1 MFNWFNSL
9 NIWIK
14 LSMILGLLIAAS
26 VGWWLLSP
34 LFLEG
39 ETLNEELPDVESGEV
54 TLLYNGT
61 FVKIDNQHYGSG
73 VAEIIQTAEGKT
85 QLLFRDVDLANGPSL
100 VVYLSKKDSFS
111 GTSDSPGS
119 FKNLGD
125 LPAQKGNFS
134 MNIVGVTNLDEY
146 QSVLIWCEP
155 FKVVFTF
162 ATLSSVS

>member
-1 MFNWFNSL
+1 
-9 NIWIK
+9 
-14 LSMILGLLIAAS
+14 MILGLIIAAS

-39 ETLNEELPDVESGEV
+39 ETLNEDLPDTDEF

-61 FVKIDNQHYGSG
+61 FVKLDNSHYGSG
-73 VAEIIQTAEGKT
+73 LVEIITTSDGKT
-85 QLLFRDVDLANGPSL
+85 QLLFRDVDLANGPDL
-100 VVYLSKKDSFS
+100 VVYLSKKASFS
-111 GTSDSPGS
+111 GPSDTAGD

-125 LPAQKGNFS
+125 LPGQKGNFS
-134 MNIVGVTNLDEY
+134 MNIIGVTNLDEY
-146 QSVLIWCEP
+146 KSVLIWCEP